1 MSLLSERLFEER
13 KRLGLTQE
21 QLAALGGVKMRSQVN
36 YEAGERC
43 PDGIYLSGIAAAGA
57 DVQYILTGI
66 RAGGAIAQ
74 PSPTYQVLTP
84 REAALV
90 DNYRHIDDEG
100 DKRIVERTAQLA
112 VMADKDETQSRT
124 KKAG

>member
-1 MSLLSERLFEER
+1 MSIGERLREER
-13 KRLGLTQE
+13 ERLGFNQTDFAGLGEASLRSQIE
-21 QLAALGGVKMRSQVN
+21 WEKGKAYPNAKILAA
-36 YEAGERC
+36 
-43 PDGIYLSGIAAAGA
+43 IAAAGA

-74 PSPTYQVLTP
+74 ESASYTVLTP

-90 DNYRHIDDEG
+90 DNYRNIEDEG
-100 DKRIVERTAQLA
+100 GKRFVEQSAQMA
-112 VMADKDETQSRT
+112 AKADKDETQSRT